1 MRLTDRMTETVLA
14 ILNRPSQHAEAHD
27 PGADA
32 FTFEGPI
39 EPHVQVLDLGLVRGD
54 GVFETLNVTDG
65 RPQALEA
72 HLDRL
77 ARSAAMLDLPAPDL
91 DVWRRAVEAVVAEL
105 DPVREAY
112 CKTVMSRG
120 VEGDG
125 RPTGYVYAAPAEEY
139 TMPREQGIAVVTL
152 DRGYRHDVARTSPWL
167 LQGAKTLSY
176 AVNMAALREAARRG
190 ADDALFVS
198 TDGYVLEGTRAN
210 LVMAVG
216 GRLVTPRT
224 DIGILDGTTQA
235 DVFRFAEQEG
245 IETAYELVTLDDLR
259 AADALWLVSSI
270 RQAAPIH
277 TVNGVPQ
284 EMDLG
289 MTERI
294 NDFLLSRQD

>member
-1 MRLTDRMTETVLA
+1 MTDTVLA
-14 ILNRPSQHAEAHD
+14 VLNQPSRAAEPHD
-27 PGADA
+27 PGADS
-32 FTFEGPI
+32 FTWAKPLEEHI
-39 EPHVQVLDLGLVRGD
+39 QVMDLGLTRGD
-54 GVFETLNVTDG
+54 GVFETITVIDG

-72 HLDRL
+72 HLARFG
-77 ARSAAMLDLPAPDL
+77 RSAAKLDLPEPDL
-91 DVWRRAVEAVVAEL
+91 DAWRQAIEAVCARL
-105 DPVREAY
+105 DPVREA
-112 CKTVMSRG
+112 
-120 VEGDG
+120 
-125 RPTGYVYAAPAEEY
+125 TGWVYAAPSADQTRDRTE
-139 TMPREQGIAVVTL
+139 GIGVVTL
-152 DRGYRHDVARTSPWL
+152 DRGYRHDVERTSPWL

-176 AVNMAALREAARRG
+176 AINMAALREAVRRG
-190 ADDALFVS
+190 ADDALFIS

-210 LVMAVG
+210 LVMSVG
-216 GRLVTPRT
+216 GRFVTPRT

-277 TVNGVPQ
+277 TVNGVRI